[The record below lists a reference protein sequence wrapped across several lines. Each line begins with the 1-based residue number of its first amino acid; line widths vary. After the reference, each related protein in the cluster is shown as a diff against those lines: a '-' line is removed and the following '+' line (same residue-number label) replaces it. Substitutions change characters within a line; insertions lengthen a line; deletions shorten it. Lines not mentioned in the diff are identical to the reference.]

1 MKNPRSIFLISI
13 LVTVFGTSAALADDD
28 ALTKEQILAHPE
40 VAGAIAAI
48 DAYLEGIQTYE
59 KVPGISVGIVHDQV
73 LLWQRGYGYS
83 NLATKRPADADTLY
97 SICSISKL
105 FTAISI
111 MQLRDAGQLHLRDP
125 VGDHLDW
132 FNIEQAH
139 DDSGPTT
146 IESLLTHSSG
156 LPRESDFPYWNG
168 PDFPFPTRAQVIDR
182 LSS

>member
-1 MKNPRSIFLISI
+1 MQNPRSIFLISI

-83 NLATKRPADADTLY
+83 NLATKIGRA
-97 SICSISKL
+97 SC
-105 FTAISI
+105 
-111 MQLRDAGQLHLRDP
+111 
-125 VGDHLDW
+125 
-132 FNIEQAH
+132 
-139 DDSGPTT
+139 
-146 IESLLTHSSG
+146 
-156 LPRESDFPYWNG
+156 RE
-168 PDFPFPTRAQVIDR
+168 RV
-182 LSS
+182 